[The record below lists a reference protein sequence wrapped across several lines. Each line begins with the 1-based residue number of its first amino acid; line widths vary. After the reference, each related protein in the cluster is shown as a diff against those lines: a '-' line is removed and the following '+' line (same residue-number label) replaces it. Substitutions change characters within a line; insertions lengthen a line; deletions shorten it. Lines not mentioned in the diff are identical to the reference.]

1 MRTTKNSFIL
11 ALLSVLLCFS
21 MLIGSTYAWFTD
33 RVTSDV
39 NTIVAGNLDIQL
51 EYWNG
56 TDWTPVTSSTL
67 LFDNAALW
75 EPGHTEVAYL
85 RISNVGTLS
94 LKYKLAVNVGNEVSG
109 TNVDGDPF
117 NLSDYLVFGKV
128 DMASATAFYPVD
140 STGRAQA
147 RADAGS
153 SKLATYTEADKL
165 YTVNDANKPADAK
178 TEKYIALIIYMPE
191 DVGNEANY
199 MSGTTPPQVEL
210 GISLVATQLNS
221 ESDSYGSDYDSI
233 ANGAPDNIN
242 SWNDITLT
250 ASVPKPVSGPATV
263 AVSNLAITVPEGA
276 IDSGATALSLAVQ
289 EKDPTS
295 VTVPEGSVAL
305 VYDISL
311 EGKKAE
317 GDIDDGDELVVTIT
331 DLPKGLN
338 NVYIYWDNAGTPV
351 DMNATYDP
359 VAGTATFTTKH
370 FSTYALVYDGPIK
383 VYSEEDFGL
392 VTSSFRRL
400 LKDRTYVLMN
410 DITDSKLMAFNDGVT
425 IDLNGFTLTTSASYW
440 TNFSNVDYTEINFID
455 SSTAKTGKIINSS
468 GNLFNLSRNETV
480 ITFDESIELVS
491 TAFAAVLFRTQTNS
505 PNTTTVTI
513 NNAKATGQFYQA
525 QQHLY
530 SITARPPENL
540 HLVLLLSTDMHP
552 PLSQQHL
559 TTVCSPAP
567 AVFTVPMF

>member
-1 MRTTKNSFIL
+1 MTF
-11 ALLSVLLCFS
+11 
-21 MLIGSTYAWFTD
+21 
-33 RVTSDV
+33 
-39 NTIVAGNLDIQL
+39 
-51 EYWNG
+51 
-56 TDWTPVTSSTL
+56 
-67 LFDNAALW
+67 
-75 EPGHTEVAYL
+75 H
-85 RISNVGTLS
+85 
-94 LKYKLAVNVGNEVSG
+94 LKA
-109 TNVDGDPF
+109 
-117 NLSDYLVFGKV
+117 
-128 DMASATAFYPVD
+128 
-140 STGRAQA
+140 
-147 RADAGS
+147 
-153 SKLATYTEADKL
+153 
-165 YTVNDANKPADAK
+165 
-178 TEKYIALIIYMPE
+178 
-191 DVGNEANY
+191 
-199 MSGTTPPQVEL
+199 
-210 GISLVATQLNS
+210 
-221 ESDSYGSDYDSI
+221 
-233 ANGAPDNIN
+233 
-242 SWNDITLT
+242 
-250 ASVPKPVSGPATV
+250 
-263 AVSNLAITVPEGA
+263 
-276 IDSGATALSLAVQ
+276 
-289 EKDPTS
+289 
-295 VTVPEGSVAL
+295 
-305 VYDISL
+305 
-311 EGKKAE
+311 KKAE

-525 QQHLY
+525 QPYGGTTTFVFNNCEATGESASGVIAQHGYASAAITTTFNNCMFTSTGSVY
-530 SITARPPENL
+530 STY
-540 HLVLLLSTDMHP
+540 VLMAQDGYGNVTEKFVIFKDTTLDGALQVRQNVSLDGCTVTGTISKYGSGTVTY
-552 PLSQQHL
+552 LNN
-559 TTVCSPAP
+559 TTVNGVVQTNS
-567 AVFTVPMF
+567 